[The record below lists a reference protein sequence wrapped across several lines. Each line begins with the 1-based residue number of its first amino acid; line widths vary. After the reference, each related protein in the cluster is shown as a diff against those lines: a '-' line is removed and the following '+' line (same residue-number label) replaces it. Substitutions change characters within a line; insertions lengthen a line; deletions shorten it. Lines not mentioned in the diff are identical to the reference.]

1 MRIARFGPWR
11 PPAGWQR
18 LVDRGLRALLAQDN
32 PDLDPAYEPV
42 TYWWLE
48 VSDDGRVTREIG
60 FDPSGRAVV
69 AAPLDNNPGIFTDAD
84 QAPYG
89 LGEPVSATEFE
100 RAWSELS
107 ARFAAG
113 DRGGPS

>member
-32 PDLDPAYEPV
+32 PDLDPAYEP
-42 TYWWLE
+42 
-48 VSDDGRVTREIG
+48 GRVTREIG